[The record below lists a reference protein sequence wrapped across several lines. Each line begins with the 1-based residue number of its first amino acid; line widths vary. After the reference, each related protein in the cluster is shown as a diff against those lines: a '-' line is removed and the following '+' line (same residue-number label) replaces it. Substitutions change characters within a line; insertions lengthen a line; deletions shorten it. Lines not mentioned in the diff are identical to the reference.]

1 MEHIK
6 MVILR
11 RIACITF
18 MLTLA
23 GILPAQQTNHDI
35 TLDLISHE
43 GDMLA
48 VVPWTANGDDLLCV
62 FTKTIPGNAKGE
74 TASVKTMAVY
84 LKSGKKLS
92 KISESK
98 TGDWFLT
105 AYPLQE
111 DGRFIVGWGT
121 GSAYHFQIYAY
132 AAGRV
137 KQVFERGSRRTPEV
151 LFDDVGRES
160 LLFTDMEMVGGEWR
174 SSAGRT
180 TVFKWDGKAYETIGT
195 VPWAQRLQC
204 LSKESCA
211 FLK

>member
-1 MEHIK
+1 M
-6 MVILR
+6 
-11 RIACITF
+11 
-18 MLTLA
+18 
-23 GILPAQQTNHDI
+23 
-35 TLDLISHE
+35 
-43 GDMLA
+43 
-48 VVPWTANGDDLLCV
+48 
-62 FTKTIPGNAKGE
+62 
-74 TASVKTMAVY
+74 
-84 LKSGKKLS
+84 
-92 KISESK
+92 
-98 TGDWFLT
+98 
-105 AYPLQE
+105 
-111 DGRFIVGWGT
+111 
-121 GSAYHFQIYAY
+121 
-132 AAGRV
+132 